1 MFELSRHIEILLLSN
16 DCVIVPNFGGFL
28 THYIGARYEEKEN
41 LFIPPLRTIGFNP
54 QLKLNDHLLVQDYIE
69 TYDISYPEALQRIEE
84 DVEEIRQHLSN
95 EGSFELQGLGV
106 LQFNEEGNYEFI
118 PCEAGILTPE
128 LYGFDSFQFAPL
140 AATSQQTATTIF
152 MIDSNTDQEEEQPT
166 APVATQ
172 DHDNHDSDH
181 DNAIIVKMSW
191 IRNAVATA
199 VAVLLFFVFTTPV
212 DNSTEATKI
221 QQSSILS
228 VSLADDTA
236 TDKELLSDTIP
247 ADISSQQTP
256 LATET
261 TPATEKPDSLK
272 AEKETAVEQVTEP
285 AYTICLASQTTRFHA
300 ENFVKRMN
308 EKGVTGLRII
318 NMNNS
323 EKVRVV
329 CGSFPS
335 EEEARK
341 SMQHYGDTYR
351 EFWDGWILHV
361 ND

>member
-84 DVEEIRQHLSN
+84 DVEEIRQHLFN

-106 LQFNEEGNYEFI
+106 LQFNEEGNYKFI

-140 AATSQQTATTIF
+140 AKSSQQTAATVF
-152 MIDSNTDQEEEQPT
+152 MGDSNTHQEEDKEHP
-166 APVATQ
+166 AEPVATREH
-172 DHDNHDSDH
+172 DHHDSDH

-212 DNSTEATKI
+212 DNSTEATEI

-228 VSLADDTA
+228 VSLADNTP
-236 TDKELLSDTIP
+236 TDEELMSDTIP
-247 ADISSQQTP
+247 ADTISQQMT
-256 LATET
+256 LATE
-261 TPATEKPDSLK
+261 APDSLE
-272 AEKETAVEQVTEP
+272 AEKETVVEQVTEP
-285 AYTICLASQTTRFHA
+285 DYTICLASQTTRFHA

-308 EKGVTGLRII
+308 EKGVTDLRII

-341 SMQHYGDTYR
+341 RMQQYGDTHR
-351 EFWDGWILHV
+351 EFRDGWILHV